1 MGPNKSENIE
11 TLITLTM
18 ITLSGFHSIL
28 KKIKFDFCLELF
40 VLELFV
46 LELFVLAVF
55 VSGQFPMQLAM
66 LSGKK

>member
-40 VLELFV
+40 VS
-46 LELFVLAVF
+46 AVF
-55 VSGQFPMQLAM
+55 VSGQFPMQLAV